1 MTDRSRI
8 RQARHTNKILQL
20 DSTGRQ
26 TEMIFFDDMVRRN
39 AATVQYLAQWS
50 IDVVANIVP
59 TFVSNT
65 ESGPLR
71 LNTGENVD
79 LVLNDDEDEHE
90 HGELQESPR
99 YFGHFTH
106 PVRVHFVHGRYRP
119 EEDRLWAVFRS
130 SSNVGY

>member
-1 MTDRSRI
+1 
-8 RQARHTNKILQL
+8 
-20 DSTGRQ
+20 
-26 TEMIFFDDMVRRN
+26 MIFFDDMIRRN
-39 AATVQYLAQWS
+39 AATVQHLAQWS
-50 IDVVANIVP
+50 IDVVANIMP

-71 LNTGENVD
+71 LDTGENVD

-99 YFGHFTH
+99 YFGHFTN
-106 PVRVHFVHGRYRP
+106 PVRVHLVRGRYSL
-119 EEDRLWAVFRS
+119 EEGRLWAVFRS